1 MKMTIFEKKA
11 LYSFG
16 CPNYHATVDRLHL
29 IAALAPDYETKK
41 LLFNLAVKLSV
52 DGTEHWYQCFFRTLR
67 QEMEGYYDAE
77 LTMKLAEIST
87 YDLDTPISV
96 LTREKSKT
104 ADRNALDEECI
115 AGAFSI

>member
-1 MKMTIFEKKA
+1 MQMNIFEKKA

-16 CPNYHATVDRLHL
+16 CPSYHATVDRLRL

-41 LLFNLAVKLSV
+41 LFFKLAVKLSV
-52 DGTEHWYQCFFRTLR
+52 EETEQWYQSFFHTLR
-67 QEMEGYYDAE
+67 QKMEGYYDAE
-77 LTMKLAEIST
+77 LAMKLAEIST
-87 YDLDTPISV
+87 YDLDVPISV
-96 LTREKSKT
+96 KSREKSKI